1 VAIDTRNKRASCLGM
16 GLIAL
21 TIWPVP
27 AGAIDQPGR
36 QQVSGYYAGIA
47 SGILIDPA
55 WITLT
60 GITLTGST
68 LISATV
74 TSPTLTAVSLTGPT
88 CLDVHLHP

>member
-1 VAIDTRNKRASCLGM
+1 VPSVAAVAAWAVPVALAGDGSVITTPAVAAS
-16 GLIAL
+16 ASW
-21 TIWPVP
+21 TVP
-27 AGAIDQPGR
+27 AAT
-36 QQVSGYYAGIA
+36 AGP
-47 SGILIDPA
+47 DPR